1 MKTIT
6 NITPKTTQPTD
17 NQSVTGKTTTK
28 RLNDYLSQ
36 YDLEIVKGKGYF
48 YFNSTNIEGPYLR
61 LSDEIGSLFILSLN
75 QYNHSEWIEIL
86 KNKINE
92 CLEKITITITVS
104 YNYNGELIE
113 SINTTNKQECIE
125 LFTETGIEEIE
136 QYIRELILDE
146 CLGWEKALAK
156 EHKVFKHFEK
166 NYKVRIEK

>member
-48 YFNSTNIEGPYLR
+48 SFHSTNIEGPYLQ
-61 LSDEIGSLFILSLN
+61 LSDEISPLFILNLN

-86 KNKINE
+86 KNTIND
-92 CLEKITITITVS
+92 CLE
-104 YNYNGELIE
+104 
-113 SINTTNKQECIE
+113 QM
-125 LFTETGIEEIE
+125 
-136 QYIRELILDE
+136 D
-146 CLGWEKALAK
+146 
-156 EHKVFKHFEK
+156 
-166 NYKVRIEK
+166 